1 MNCKRVTVL
10 LTMSMENVKV
20 ICKHEYK
27 ITIHWDK
34 TKQIALDVFFL
45 YFMQF
50 SWRSDPVYCER

>member
-1 MNCKRVTVL
+1 
-10 LTMSMENVKV
+10 MSMENVKV

-34 TKQIALDVFFL
+34 TKHIALDVFFL

-50 SWRSDPVYCER
+50 SWRSDPGYCER